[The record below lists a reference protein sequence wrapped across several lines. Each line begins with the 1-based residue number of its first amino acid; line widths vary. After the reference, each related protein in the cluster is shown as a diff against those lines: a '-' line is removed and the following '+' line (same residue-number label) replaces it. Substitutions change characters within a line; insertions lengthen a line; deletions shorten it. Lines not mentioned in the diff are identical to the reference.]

1 MAKPRKLEDFI
12 ALLQVARDAPT
23 SEASLNS
30 LQTVLGS
37 KYGVAV
43 AKAAELV
50 GQAELRLLI
59 PQLET
64 AFYRFLVDGVELD
77 PGCRAKRAIAEAL
90 YRLGSSNET
99 LFLQGIRH
107 VQLEPVWGGR
117 QDTAPPLRN
126 VSALALVQMHYP
138 LVMVELADLLADVE
152 PEARIGAA
160 RAIAYASHD
169 QGVPLLRLR
178 VKVGDTPPVLCECL
192 IALLALSPETSLPLA
207 KQFLER
213 SAIDSPEA
221 IAQAEAAALALG
233 ESRLPAAFEL
243 LTAWWQSLR
252 STQLRQ
258 SGLLAISTLRQSAA
272 IQFLLVLVAEG
283 NRQDAT
289 AALKA
294 LHIHQQDEA
303 LWQRVIQTVD
313 QREDIRLQL

>member
-1 MAKPRKLEDFI
+1 MAKPRKLEDFM
-12 ALLQVARDAPT
+12 ALLQVVRNEPT
-23 SEASLNS
+23 SEASLNN
-30 LQTVLGS
+30 LQIVLRS

-50 GQAELRLLI
+50 GQLEIRPLI
-59 PQLET
+59 PQLEA
-64 AFYRFLVDGVELD
+64 AFNRFWVDGIELD

-99 LFLQGIRH
+99 LFLQGIRCI
-107 VQLEPVWGGR
+107 QMEPVWGGR

-138 LVMVELADLLADVE
+138 LVMVELADLLADPE

-160 RAIAYASHD
+160 RAIAYASYD
-169 QGVPLLRLR
+169 YGVPLLRLR

-192 IALLALSPETSLPLA
+192 IALLALSSETSLPLV

-213 SAIDSPEA
+213 SSIDSPEA

-233 ESRLPAAFEL
+233 ESRLPEAFEL
-243 LTAWWQSLR
+243 LKEWWQPLR

-258 SGLLAISTLRQSAA
+258 SGLLAISTLRQPTA

-283 NRQDAT
+283 NRQDAI

-294 LHIHQQDEA
+294 LQIHRQDEV
-303 LWQRVIQTVD
+303 LWQRVVQTVN